1 MREVRNEGH
10 HDLAALPGGGTG
22 FAPHPA
28 AHRAAARGPPK
39 SVTPR
44 INAGG
49 GRSTAESD
57 KIAAF
62 VAAITE
68 LEADLRGRE
77 QARRVE
83 VAAACVLL
91 DRLPETE
98 GAVLHQYYVQ
108 RRKIHNIAAKM
119 GYTDSYICRLKA
131 AGERILNN
139 MEPEIVRSALP
150 NWYLREWPEKG
161 AKNNR

>member
-1 MREVRNEGH
+1 MRAITILQRCRDAEQ
-10 HDLAALPGGGTG
+10 DLRRIRQRIERRREAAE
-22 FAPHPA
+22 
-28 AHRAAARGPPK
+28 
-39 SVTPR
+39 SVSPR

-49 GRSTAESD
+49 GRSTAEPD

-91 DRLPETE
+91 DGLPENE
-98 GAVLHQYYVQ
+98 SAVLHQFYIKRQ
-108 RRKIHNIAAKM
+108 KIPAIARRLGFTE
-119 GYTDSYICRLKA
+119 GYIRKLKTM
-131 AGERILNN
+131 GERMLD
-139 MEPEIVRSALP
+139 ELPQETVRGALP
-150 NWYLREWPEKG
+150 CWYIREYPEGGQKS
-161 AKNNR
+161 NR

>member
-1 MREVRNEGH
+1 MRAITILQRCREAEQ
-10 HDLAALPGGGTG
+10 DLRRIRQRIERRREAAE
-22 FAPHPA
+22 
-28 AHRAAARGPPK
+28 

-91 DRLPETE
+91 DCLPENE
-98 GAVLHQYYVQ
+98 SAVLHQFYIKRQ
-108 RRKIHNIAAKM
+108 KIPAIARKLGFTE
-119 GYTDSYICRLKA
+119 GYIR
-131 AGERILNN
+131 
-139 MEPEIVRSALP
+139 
-150 NWYLREWPEKG
+150 
-161 AKNNR
+161 

>member
-1 MREVRNEGH
+1 MRAITIMQRCRDAEQ
-10 HDLAALPGGGTG
+10 DLRRIRQRIERRREAAE
-22 FAPHPA
+22 
-28 AHRAAARGPPK
+28 

-49 GRSTAESD
+49 GRSTAEPD

-119 GYTDSYICRLKA
+119 GYTDSYICRLKT

>member
-1 MREVRNEGH
+1 MRAITIMQRCRDAEQ
-10 HDLAALPGGGTG
+10 DLRRIRQRIERRREAAE
-22 FAPHPA
+22 
-28 AHRAAARGPPK
+28 

-49 GRSTAESD
+49 GRSTAEPD

-119 GYTDSYICRLKA
+119 GYTDSYI
-131 AGERILNN
+131 
-139 MEPEIVRSALP
+139 
-150 NWYLREWPEKG
+150 
-161 AKNNR
+161 

>member
-1 MREVRNEGH
+1 MRAITILQRCRDAEQ
-10 HDLAALPGGGTG
+10 DLRRIRQRIERRREAAE
-22 FAPHPA
+22 
-28 AHRAAARGPPK
+28 

-49 GRSTAESD
+49 GRSTAEPD

-91 DRLPETE
+91 VWHL
-98 GAVLHQYYVQ
+98 
-108 RRKIHNIAAKM
+108 
-119 GYTDSYICRLKA
+119 
-131 AGERILNN
+131 
-139 MEPEIVRSALP
+139 ALSMVVTANLSTS
-150 NWYLREWPEKG
+150 NWITMPFSTH
-161 AKNNR
+161 